1 MSASQSVYEQ
11 VGGESF
17 FNRLTEAFYDGVSE
31 DEILRPM
38 YPPGDL
44 SEAREK
50 LKLFLMQY
58 WGGPDDYSQ
67 QRGHPRLRMR
77 HMPFAI
83 DEVAR
88 DAWVANMKRAL
99 DSTEV
104 KPELREQIWGYFE
117 MAATAMINTHS
128 E

>member
-77 HMPFAI
+77 HMPFVI

-104 KPELREQIWGYFE
+104 KPELREQMWGYFE

>member
-77 HMPFAI
+77 HMPFVI

-104 KPELREQIWGYFE
+104 KPELREQMWGYFE
-117 MAATAMINTHS
+117 MAATAMINTRS